1 MHITIDS
8 RDPLD
13 QSLRLVGALFGV
25 SVKVEAEGE
34 AIAAA
39 SGPAS
44 GGQRKSGVRRPAKGA
59 KSTRRS
65 GSRAVMAPADQAVV
79 RTWAR
84 EQGLQVSDR
93 GRVPNA
99 ILEAYQQRRS
109 GS

>member
-1 MHITIDS
+1 MHVTIDS

-13 QSLRLVGALFGV
+13 QALRVVGALFGV
-25 SVKVEAEGE
+25 SLTVEHNAEVVV
-34 AIAAA
+34 AA
-39 SGPAS
+39 SGS
-44 GGQRKSGVRRPAKGA
+44 RNGRQRKSGVRPAKA
-59 KSTRRS
+59 VKSTRRP
-65 GSRAVMAPADQAVV
+65 GSRAVAPQADQSVV

-99 ILEAYQQRRS
+99 ILEAYQQR

>member
-13 QSLRLVGALFGV
+13 QALRVVGALFGV
-25 SVKVEAEGE
+25 SLTVEPNAD
-34 AIAAA
+34 AVAAA
-39 SGPAS
+39 SGS
-44 GGQRKSGVRRPAKGA
+44 SNGGQRKRGVRRRAKAA
-59 KSTRRS
+59 KTTQRS
-65 GSRAVMAPADQAVV
+65 GRRAVAAPADQSVV

-99 ILEAYQQRRS
+99 ILEAYQQRGR
-109 GS
+109 